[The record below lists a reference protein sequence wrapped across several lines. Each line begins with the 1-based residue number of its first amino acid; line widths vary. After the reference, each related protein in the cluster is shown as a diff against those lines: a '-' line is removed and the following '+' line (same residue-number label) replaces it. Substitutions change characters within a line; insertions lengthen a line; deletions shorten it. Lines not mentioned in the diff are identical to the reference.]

1 MQGQVHCTLYLLKFI
16 QIIQIIYQY
25 NGMFAD
31 VLFVRKTVEY
41 ITRNITSHCIS
52 TLGSKYSMKNRNSD
66 QCMYISFRELL
77 MSDISIYFTIF
88 SEF

>member
-1 MQGQVHCTLYLLKFI
+1 
-16 QIIQIIYQY
+16 
-25 NGMFAD
+25 MFAD
-31 VLFVRKTVEY
+31 VLFVRKTVEH
-41 ITRNITSHCIS
+41 ITRNVTSHCIS

-66 QCMYISFRELL
+66 QCMYISFREL